1 MILLL
6 SPREEVRTRFANL
19 LKGNHIDVAAVA
31 HLREWN
37 QGFHVQ
43 LPALIMVDVCGV
55 QDGGEGIMDEL
66 RQLEMLQ
73 NVCAIMIAEHC
84 TLNQRIQC
92 LQNGAIDCIP
102 SEMDSTEFVLK
113 IRNLLALCPRSKY
126 AVPME
131 QTEKERI
138 IATVQKHMKENLNV
152 EMLAKEM
159 FMSRSSLQRA
169 CLRHFQ
175 TGPKEIITS
184 YKIQHAVR
192 MIEFGSNNV
201 ASLAYAVGYTNVNN
215 FIAAFKRMMGTTPKE
230 FMKRRHAENQKLPN
244 EVPLLVA

>member
-37 QGFHVQ
+37 QGFHVK

-66 RQLEMLQ
+66 RQQEMLQ

-113 IRNLLALCPRSKY
+113 IRNLLALAL
-126 AVPME
+126 AVNMRF
-131 QTEKERI
+131 QW
-138 IATVQKHMKENLNV
+138 
-152 EMLAKEM
+152 
-159 FMSRSSLQRA
+159 SR
-169 CLRHFQ
+169 
-175 TGPKEIITS
+175 PK
-184 YKIQHAVR
+184 KNA
-192 MIEFGSNNV
+192 
-201 ASLAYAVGYTNVNN
+201 
-215 FIAAFKRMMGTTPKE
+215 
-230 FMKRRHAENQKLPN
+230 
-244 EVPLLVA
+244 

>member
-19 LKGNHIDVAAVA
+19 LKGNHIDVSAVS

-37 QGFHVQ
+37 QNFNVQ
-43 LPALIMVDVCGV
+43 LPALIMVDICHVN
-55 QDGGEGIMDEL
+55 DSGEALMADLEN
-66 RQLEMLQ
+66 QEMLN
-73 NVCAIMIAEHC
+73 NVCTIMIAEHC
-84 TLNQRIQC
+84 SLNQRIQC

-102 SEMDSTEFVLK
+102 TGMDSTEMVLK

-126 AVPME
+126 AAPME

-138 IATVQKHMKENLNV
+138 IATVQKHMKQNLNV

-215 FIAAFKRMMGTTPKE
+215 FIAAFKRMMETTPKE
-230 FMKRRHAENQKLPN
+230 FMKRRHAENQKLPS
-244 EVPLLVA
+244 EVTVLVA